1 MEVNTHPSEFKRFHY
16 LLTKDHPDYEPFYFP
31 LERNGKDPLKNK
43 SWKKNRKTYEEAYKL
58 MEKGFNIGIAGT
70 DKDQLVIIDV
80 DDISQVG
87 EIKPTLINQS
97 RKRIGRHGFYF
108 TEDSIAKSIFDN
120 SAKQNIAT
128 EDAGEVRSNWQYVVA
143 PGSYVPCAP
152 EEVERI
158 PECDRENAGYYSI
171 MVEHSV
177 SSLTYDEIP
186 EAYRTCLENKRASD
200 TAAHQRKDKRST
212 PKVTDHKNK
221 SALWDLTISEVTG
234 KSEHPTNRFP
244 SLFHG
249 SKTYKDTSVSNGMLH
264 CWRHNVS
271 HTALT
276 TLAVLAGV
284 STCSTAGYGHNG
296 SGVSA
301 VNFDDGEVIY
311 KLWRYAKD
319 HGFIPDSDPMPTKAM
334 VYYAVDNTLCHQKDV
349 IGGWKLPPDVYNRVL
364 ETTEFNVGREPLK
377 KKIGQAISG
386 AVNNS
391 MQIAQALQE
400 EVPIYY
406 DVSKNYWMWNHDGE
420 RYERIDETEIL
431 CQIMQ
436 GMGMD
441 SIYRSRTKAEIMES
455 IRITGR
461 MRRVQQ
467 TPRTWIQFDNCVV
480 DIDSDERFQATPDY
494 FFAARIPHRYGTSE
508 DTPTID
514 QLFENWVGPERKQ
527 LLYEICAYCMY
538 DHYPIHRIFTL
549 IGPGGNGKGQLM
561 ELIRRFIGADNYT
574 STDLDR
580 LSKSQFETSKL
591 FKKKAAFVGETN
603 FNTLSRT
610 NMLKQLSGG
619 DIISCEFK
627 GKDSF
632 DFVNTAK
639 IIIATNALPATTDRT
654 RGFYRRWLIVEFNN
668 SFPEGKDVIDD
679 IPEEEYEN
687 LCRKCIRILN
697 DLLESGSFTA
707 EGTIEERA
715 ALYERKSNPVNAFID
730 ENCVKDEGASMP
742 TWYLFDRYEEFR
754 ERGGFRELSK
764 RDFTKIVHELGYET
778 SSTSFSKEQQAKYK
792 KDPSADRKTWRII
805 KGLDIR
811 EADDDEEVTLSYTNY
826 GTSTSISPREK
837 QSKDSVTSVTS
848 VTSGEISPNAI
859 LDNLIISE
867 VKQTYE
873 TMHVPDINEFV
884 LNFCNKYAMFKGSI
898 VGQRVEE
905 LALAGFSGGI
915 Q

>member
-1 MEVNTHPSEFKRFHY
+1 MNTRPLEFKRFHY
-16 LLTKDHPDYEPFYFP
+16 LLTRDHPEYDPFYFP
-31 LERNGKDPLKNK
+31 LERNGKDPLKNV
-43 SWKKNRKTYEEAYKL
+43 SWKKNRKTYEEAYAL
-58 MEKGFNIGIAGT
+58 IAKGFNIGIAGT
-70 DKDQLVIIDV
+70 DKDKLVIIDV
-80 DDISQVG
+80 DDIGQVG
-87 EIKPTLINQS
+87 DIKPTLINQS

-108 TEDSIAKSIFDN
+108 TDDSVAKSIFDN

-152 EEVERI
+152 EEIELI
-158 PECDRENAGYYSI
+158 PENDRQNAGYYSI

-177 SSLTYDEIP
+177 SSLTYEEIP

-200 TAAHQRKDKRST
+200 IAAKQRKSKRSA
-212 PKVTDHKNK
+212 PNATDHKNK
-221 SALWDLTISEVTG
+221 SALWDLTISDVTN
-234 KSEHPTNRFP
+234 KTEHPTNRFP

-276 TLAVLAGV
+276 TLAILAGV

-296 SGVSA
+296 SGVSS
-301 VNFDDGEVIY
+301 VNFDDGEVVY
-311 KLWRYAKD
+311 KLWRYAKE
-319 HGFIPDSDPMPTKAM
+319 HGFIPDDDPMPTKAM

-349 IGGWKLPPDVYNRVL
+349 IDGWKLPPDVYNMVL

-377 KKIGQAISG
+377 KRNEIGQAISG
-386 AVNNS
+386 AMNDS

-420 RYERIDETEIL
+420 RYERIDETEIS
-431 CQIMQ
+431 CQIVE

-441 SIYRSRTKAEIMES
+441 SMYKSRTKAEVMES

-480 DIDSDERFQATPDY
+480 DIDTDERFQATPEY
-494 FFAARIPHRYGTSE
+494 FFAARIPHCYGASE

-538 DHYPIHRIFTL
+538 DHYPIHRIFTF
-549 IGPGGNGKGQLM
+549 IGTGRNGKGQFM
-561 ELIRRFIGADNYT
+561 ELIRRFIGGDNYT

-580 LSKSQFETSKL
+580 LAKSQFETSKL
-591 FKKKAAFVGETN
+591 YKKKAAFIGETN
-603 FNTLSRT
+603 FSTLSRT
-610 NMLKQLSGG
+610 NMLKQLSGA
-619 DIISCEFK
+619 DVISCEFK

-654 RGFYRRWLIVEFNN
+654 EGFYRRWLIVEFNN
-668 SFPEGKDVIDD
+668 KFPEGKDVIDE
-679 IPEEEYEN
+679 IPDKEYDN
-687 LCRKCIRILN
+687 LSRKCIRILK
-697 DLLESGSFTA
+697 DLLKSGSFTA
-707 EGTIEERA
+707 EGTIEERTA
-715 ALYERKSNPVNAFID
+715 MYEKKSNPVNAFLEDHCIFGED
-730 ENCVKDEGASMP
+730 LFMP
-742 TWYLFDRYEEFR
+742 TWKLYEMYDDFR
-754 ERGGFRELSK
+754 EKGGYRKLSPKEFGGILSALGYTLKQKGYSPEMQIPYGKIATERKNWKTVIGFDLK
-764 RDFTKIVHELGYET
+764 RDEDVDDSRRYRGSSTSIPPRENQSNSRSTLST
-778 SSTSFSKEQQAKYK
+778 SSTIE
-792 KDPSADRKTWRII
+792 D
-805 KGLDIR
+805 
-811 EADDDEEVTLSYTNY
+811 LSPT
-826 GTSTSISPREK
+826 
-837 QSKDSVTSVTS
+837 
-848 VTSGEISPNAI
+848 AI
-859 LDNLIISE
+859 LDNLILSE
-867 VKQTYE
+867 VKQN
-873 TMHVPDINEFV
+873 HPDLLVSNCDDFV
-884 LNFCNKYAMFKGSI
+884 YNFCNKYNMFKGSI
-898 VGQRVEE
+898 VRERLEE
-905 LALAGFSGGI
+905 LSAMGFEAMLGGI
-915 Q
+915 